1 MDMQRTQNSQV
12 NFDKRNNN
20 NKIGG
25 ITLPDVKTTAK
36 VTVIKTVCWHKQ
48 ESVIQSEVSQ
58 KEKNKLSYIDAYMWN
73 LEKWYR

>member
-1 MDMQRTQNSQV
+1 MQRTQNSQV

-48 ESVIQSEVSQ
+48 ESVIQSEAR
-58 KEKNKLSYIDAYMWN
+58 KRKTN
-73 LEKWYR
+73 YRILMHICGI